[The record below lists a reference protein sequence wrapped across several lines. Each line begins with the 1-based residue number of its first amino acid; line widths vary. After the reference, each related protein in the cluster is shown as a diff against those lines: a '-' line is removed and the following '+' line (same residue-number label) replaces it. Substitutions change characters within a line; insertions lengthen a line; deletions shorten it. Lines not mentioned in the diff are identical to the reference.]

1 MPPTGAIAGRR
12 GPAFEVFACEPTL
25 LELALQK
32 NLEEV
37 SHALVV
43 VGVDVVVPLFEPW
56 DEFGNASQQRRQAL
70 YDPAF
75 LFHQL
80 SVPGGQGSGLL
91 QVVPA
96 SPGDDQG

>member
-1 MPPTGAIAGRR
+1 M
-12 GPAFEVFACEPTL
+12 
-25 LELALQK
+25 
-32 NLEEV
+32 
-37 SHALVV
+37 V
-43 VGVDVVVPLFEPW
+43 VGVDVVVPLFEPR
-56 DEFGNASQQRRQAL
+56 DEFGKAGQQRRQAL

-96 SPGDDQG
+96 SPGHHQGRVVRA